1 MAIATGSQIRPELS
15 AVDYTPFLQASGQ
28 SAQMSAQGVTSAV
41 GGALKGFESIVQ
53 QQKENKQLEA
63 EVKSAERLGNSLQ
76 SFLKDV
82 SPEAQTQFGQMIAGV
97 SNPNLSLRERA
108 ANAKGIGGALNNIIS
123 LAELGKKTQDEKAT
137 AQYATMLRTGGGSI
151 PSPMSDSY
159 MSRFTPEQKLS
170 GEERYLRA
178 ENQRAVID
186 EIRAKAKALGVPKV
200 QDLSF
205 QEQAVQQELA
215 ALESKLGRK
224 ATPQEQTEIYAKVA
238 QQSRATNTVNVGAT
252 AAGKIYEDLRS
263 TQNNIRSLREVISS
277 YGEAVDEITKNDAF
291 SGPAGSLQYAGSKA
305 LEFFGNYTFKSRGE
319 AYQRAGSALA
329 SATLAIAKQLP
340 GAASDN
346 DVRFLEL
353 VTKGD
358 QKVPTIEVLNGIR
371 KRVESKLARS
381 QSAFKRELNA
391 FKAASKEDAA
401 TQLYYNVLSASEELD
416 APSGTQQSQAN
427 PPVTIK
433 PFPKYPK

>member
-28 SAQMSAQGVTSAV
+28 AAQMQAQGITSAV

-82 SPEAQTQFGQMIAGV
+82 SPEAQTQFGKMIAGV
-97 SNPNLSLRERA
+97 SDPNLSLRERA
-108 ANAKGIGGALNNIIS
+108 ANAKGIGSALNNIIS

-137 AQYATMLRTGGGSI
+137 AQYASMMRAGGGSI
-151 PSPMSDSY
+151 PSPVSDSY

-178 ENQRAVID
+178 EKQRADI
-186 EIRAKAKALGVPKV
+186 ENIRAEAKARGVPKV
-200 QDLSF
+200 QDFSF

-224 ATPQEQTEIYAKVA
+224 ATPQEQAEIYAKVA
-238 QQSRATNTVNVGAT
+238 QQSRATNTVNVGAN

-277 YGEAVDEITKNDAF
+277 YGEAVDEINKNDAF
-291 SGPAGSLQYAGSKA
+291 SGTGSSLKYAGSKA
-305 LEFFGNYTFKSRGE
+305 LEFFGNDTFKSRGE

-353 VTKGD
+353 VTRGD
-358 QKVPTIEVLNGIR
+358 QKVPTLEVLNGIR

-416 APSGTQQSQAN
+416 APSGPKQYQAN
-427 PPVTIK
+427 PPVTLK
-433 PFPKYPK
+433 PFPK